1 MPKYQAM
8 HFMPGFLLKN
18 RLDAVAFVKSASMTS
33 FAYEWN
39 KSNYCI
45 FAFYLASGQRIFL
58 LVYTDKKKKKR
69 KDRQID
75 RS

>member
-1 MPKYQAM
+1 MPKNQAM

-45 FAFYLASGQRIFL
+45 FAFYLARGQRIFL
-58 LVYTDKKKKKR
+58 LVYTDKKKR
-69 KDRQID
+69 KEKID
-75 RS
+75 R